1 MDTKLQEKE
10 LWTQNEVAG
19 YLRVVPATV
28 KNYRERGLLKFFQ
41 PPGSPRILYYR
52 DDVARFVSQN
62 TYNDKGGGAAP
73 KRPVLTGKPVVSASP
88 DKDWRI

>member
-1 MDTKLQEKE
+1 MNEKLMEKE
-10 LWTQNEVAG
+10 LWTQTEVAE

-28 KNYRERGLLKFFQ
+28 KNYRDRGLLKFFQ

-52 DDVARFVSQN
+52 DDILRFVSQN

-73 KRPVLTGKPVVSASP
+73 KRPVLKGKPVVSASP
-88 DKDWRI
+88 EKDWRI